1 MLKFNDYMDKY
12 VTEQEVSDE
21 WITKSSKE
29 ELMRYLKIHDVRPKT
44 RKKILMAISKA
55 HTSSSENPDDDKQK
69 KEINEPV
76 KNLTPGKQ
84 FKTKDGLI
92 YTVTKIMDNGM
103 KIGIKTNK
111 GEEIFVDPSRF
122 RNSLTPV

>member
-21 WITKSSKE
+21 WISKSSKE
-29 ELMRYLKIHDVRPKT
+29 DLLRYLKLHDVRPKT
-44 RKKILMAISKA
+44 RQKIQMAISKA
-55 HTSSSENPDDDKQK
+55 HNQPVNPKDEK
-69 KEINEPV
+69 KPEVDNDPI
-76 KNLTPGKQ
+76 KNLTPGQQ
-84 FKTKDGLI
+84 FKTKDALI

-103 KIGIKTNK
+103 KIGVKTNK

>member
-44 RKKILMAISKA
+44 RQKIQMAISK
-55 HTSSSENPDDDKQK
+55 
-69 KEINEPV
+69 
-76 KNLTPGKQ
+76 
-84 FKTKDGLI
+84 GL
-92 YTVTKIMDNGM
+92 
-103 KIGIKTNK
+103 
-111 GEEIFVDPSRF
+111 
-122 RNSLTPV
+122 

>member
-21 WITKSSKE
+21 WISKLSKE
-29 ELMRYLKIHDVRPKT
+29 DLLRYLKLHDVRPKT
-44 RKKILMAISKA
+44 RQKIQMAISKA
-55 HTSSSENPDDDKQK
+55 HNQPVNPKDEK
-69 KEINEPV
+69 KPEVDNDPI
-76 KNLTPGKQ
+76 KNLTPGQQ

-103 KIGIKTNK
+103 KIGVKTNK